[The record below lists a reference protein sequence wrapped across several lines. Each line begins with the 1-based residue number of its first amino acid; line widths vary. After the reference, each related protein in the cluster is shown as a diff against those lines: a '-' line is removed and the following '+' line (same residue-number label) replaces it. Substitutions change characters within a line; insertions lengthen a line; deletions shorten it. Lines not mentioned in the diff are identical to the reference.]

1 MKRGLKMGYIFDQ
14 GKVRENN
21 PVDIEAKSLTQ
32 HVFVTGSTGCGKS
45 ETVYRL
51 ISQAKKAGA
60 KFLIIEP
67 AKGEYKNVFG
77 NANVYGSNPEITELL
92 HINPFRF
99 PTGIHVLEHVDRLTE
114 IFNVCWPM
122 YAAMPAVLKKA
133 IIQSYEKAGWD
144 LLKNRNRYDR
154 FFPIIQ

>member
-1 MKRGLKMGYIFDQ
+1 MGYIFDQ

-21 PVDIEAKSLTQ
+21 SVNIEAKSLTQ

-77 NANVYGSNPEITELL
+77 DAHVYGSNPEITELL

-99 PTGIHVLEHVDRLTE
+99 PRAYMYLSILTGSRK
-114 IFNVCWPM
+114 FSM
-122 YAAMPAVLKKA
+122 
-133 IIQSYEKAGWD
+133 SAG
-144 LLKNRNRYDR
+144 LCMQLCRRY
-154 FFPIIQ
+154 